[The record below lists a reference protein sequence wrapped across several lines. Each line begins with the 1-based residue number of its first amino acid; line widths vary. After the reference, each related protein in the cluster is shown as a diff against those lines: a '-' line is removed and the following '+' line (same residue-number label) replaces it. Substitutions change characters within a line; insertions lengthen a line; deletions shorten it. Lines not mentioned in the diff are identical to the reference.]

1 LKIELSFII
10 AFKWGTKVKN
20 MLLVQESG
28 KVEKKLKKKKKKRK
42 GSKSVFTAE
51 HIDNIA
57 NFNNDIDIS
66 LNNSLENLDDDVFL
80 QESANS
86 PNETKFQLT
95 GRRIVDVNHLFLTLK
110 SIKHQGFDCSFYD
123 VDIINEKR
131 YGLKSYFS
139 YKCTICG
146 LEGTFSSEPDTDSS
160 EINKSA
166 VCGIIAMGAGFTQ
179 FSYLSAALDIP
190 CMSSSTYFAV
200 ENQVLN
206 YVKEVAINEMI
217 DAGQEELRLAV
228 EAGEVDSNGVGMIT
242 VIVDGAWSKRSYKT
256 NYNALSGVA
265 SIIGAR

>member
-1 LKIELSFII
+1 
-10 AFKWGTKVKN
+10 
-20 MLLVQESG
+20 
-28 KVEKKLKKKKKKRK
+28 
-42 GSKSVFTAE
+42 
-51 HIDNIA
+51 
-57 NFNNDIDIS
+57 
-66 LNNSLENLDDDVFL
+66 
-80 QESANS
+80 
-86 PNETKFQLT
+86 
-95 GRRIVDVNHLFLTLK
+95 LTLK

-166 VCGIIAMGAGFTQ
+166 IRGIIAMGAGFTQ
-179 FSYLSAALDIP
+179 CSYLSAALDIP

-206 YVKEVAINEMI
+206 NVKEVAINEMI
-217 DAGQEELRLAV
+217 DAGQEELRLAL

-256 NYNALSGVA
+256 NYNALSGPGVA
-265 SIIGAR
+265 SIIGARSKKVLYIGIKNKYCRICEKFAKLIKKSTIT

>member
-1 LKIELSFII
+1 
-10 AFKWGTKVKN
+10 
-20 MLLVQESG
+20 
-28 KVEKKLKKKKKKRK
+28 
-42 GSKSVFTAE
+42 
-51 HIDNIA
+51 
-57 NFNNDIDIS
+57 
-66 LNNSLENLDDDVFL
+66 
-80 QESANS
+80 
-86 PNETKFQLT
+86 LT
-95 GRRIVDVNHLFLTLK
+95 GRRIVDINHLFLTLK
-110 SIKHQGFDCSFYD
+110 SIKHLGFDCSFYD

-146 LEGTFSSEPDTDSS
+146 LEWTFSSEPDTDSS

-206 YVKEVAINEMI
+206 NVKEVAINEMI
-217 DAGQEELRLAV
+217 DAGQEELRLAL

-242 VIVDGAWSKRSYKT
+242 VIVDGAWSKRSYET

-265 SIIGAR
+265 SIIGARLKKVLYIGIKNKYCRICEKFAKLKKSTIT

>member
-1 LKIELSFII
+1 
-10 AFKWGTKVKN
+10 
-20 MLLVQESG
+20 
-28 KVEKKLKKKKKKRK
+28 
-42 GSKSVFTAE
+42 
-51 HIDNIA
+51 
-57 NFNNDIDIS
+57 
-66 LNNSLENLDDDVFL
+66 
-80 QESANS
+80 
-86 PNETKFQLT
+86 LT
-95 GRRIVDVNHLFLTLK
+95 GRRIVDINHLFLTLK

-190 CMSSSTYFAV
+190 CMSSSKYFAV

-206 YVKEVAINEMI
+206 NVKEVAINEMI
-217 DAGQEELRLAV
+217 DAGQEELRLAL

-265 SIIGAR
+265 SISGARLKKVLYIGIQNKYCRICEKFAKLKKKHHHINVLKIGKAHQHQWKQLLF